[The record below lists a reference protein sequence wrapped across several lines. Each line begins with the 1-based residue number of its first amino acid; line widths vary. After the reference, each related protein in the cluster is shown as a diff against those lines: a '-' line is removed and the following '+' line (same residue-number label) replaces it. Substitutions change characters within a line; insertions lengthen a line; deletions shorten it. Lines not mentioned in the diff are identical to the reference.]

1 MEEQQQ
7 QKRQRS
13 HQAAAAAAP
22 PPRVPCAR
30 CASDDTK
37 FCYYNNYNTSQ
48 PRYYCR
54 TCKRHWTHG
63 GTLRNVPEGGSSS
76 KKNPRRNRK
85 LSPSPSSPAAVF
97 KLSGQPQ
104 MLHAAPAIAAAA
116 GVVGAPLPTPVPFFY
131 NGGSGGS
138 AAGLAGDDLSAFQIP
153 GGILPGEFP
162 RAPMPA
168 APGLNSLGGIS
179 LQRLVQQPRLSL
191 TMQHQNLLLFQQ
203 LQQQQQQQGNATT
216 PAATADRHQIRH
228 QSNNNMVFNMAS
240 SIPQPPP
247 P

>member
-13 HQAAAAAAP
+13 HDQAAAAP

-30 CASDDTK
+30 CGSDDTK

-138 AAGLAGDDLSAFQIP
+138 AAGLAGDDFSAFQIP

-203 LQQQQQQQGNATT
+203 LQQQQQQGNATT
-216 PAATADRHQIRH
+216 PAATADRH